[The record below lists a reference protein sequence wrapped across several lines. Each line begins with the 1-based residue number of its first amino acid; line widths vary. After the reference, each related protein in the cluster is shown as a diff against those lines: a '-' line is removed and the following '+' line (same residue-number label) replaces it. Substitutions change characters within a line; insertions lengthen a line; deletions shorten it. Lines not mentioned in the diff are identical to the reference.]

1 MTIYMAAL
9 LLLREGIVKAQASR
23 NPMLFHR
30 VSVVNVVDG
39 SIRKNAAVLVEG
51 NTIKAVGEYDKLKT
65 GVTKTNQ
72 VDCQGKYMIPGLWDT
87 HVHL

>member
-1 MTIYMAAL
+1 MMRSLFRSYMTICVAAL
-9 LLLREGIVKAQASR
+9 LMLREGIVKAQASR

-65 GVTKTNQ
+65 GGTTWGFCWPV
-72 VDCQGKYMIPGLWDT
+72 P
-87 HVHL
+87 